1 MNDPSEWIPKANAL
15 RLLGLETHSELN
27 DLVKTRLIDPPVD
40 GLFRRRSLEGLLTIV
55 RREFVPRL
63 VMKAAG

>member
-1 MNDPSEWIPKANAL
+1 MNDPSEWIPKAKVL

-27 DLVKTRLIDPPVD
+27 DLVKSRLIDPPVD
-40 GLFRRRSLEGLLTIV
+40 GLFNRRSLEGLLAVV
-55 RREFVPRL
+55 RREFIPRL